1 MNTQAS
7 RFIFATFRE
16 IFDFMAPNLSNYALF
31 SQSLAQQVQVK
42 ANDNIQYSFDVKLD
56 EIVKKKLHD
65 FQITG
70 KIFSEESGFFEF
82 GEKKYRVVYDPFCN
96 SSLASLTFHEA
107 AIGLTIFDYDYVFIS
122 SAIMDYQ
129 TGIVGIVEDGV
140 THFYQIQTEKE
151 IPFNIKKKN
160 SLEEA
165 RIVITLENAKE
176 RMGFDRVKEIFLQP
190 SRTIIGSGH
199 IYWLKLAMGVI
210 DGYLDP
216 IGGER
221 LYEIFASTVAQS
233 AGCMVTDIHG
243 EQFDAATYLRLMESD
258 QQSLYYPV
266 AATNKALHAQ
276 ILNMIAKS

>member
-1 MNTQAS
+1 
-7 RFIFATFRE
+7 
-16 IFDFMAPNLSNYALF
+16 MAPYLSNYALF
-31 SQSLAQQVQVK
+31 SQSLAQQIQVK

-151 IPFNIKKKN
+151 ISFNIKKKN

-210 DGYLDP
+210 DAYLDP

-221 LYEIFASTVAQS
+221 LYEIFASSVAQS

-266 AATNKALHAQ
+266 AATNKVLHAQ

>member
-1 MNTQAS
+1 MNSQVS
-7 RFIFATFRE
+7 QFIFSTFRE
-16 IFDFMAPNLSNYALF
+16 AFGFMSPNLSNYQVF
-31 SQSLAQQVQVK
+31 SQSLAKQIQVK
-42 ANDNIQYSFDVKLD
+42 ANDNIQYSFDVELD
-56 EIVKKKLHD
+56 EIVKKKMYE

-82 GEKKYRVVYDPFCN
+82 GDRAYRVVYDPFCN

-107 AIGLTIFDYDYVFIS
+107 AIGLSIFDYDYRFIS

-140 THFYQIQTEKE
+140 THFYQIQTKE
-151 IPFNIKKKN
+151 EIVFNAKKQS
-160 SLEEA
+160 SLENS

-176 RMGFDRVKEIFLQP
+176 RKGFDRVKEIFLNP

-210 DGYLDP
+210 DAYLDP

-221 LYEIFASTVAQS
+221 LYEVFASTVAQ
-233 AGCMVTDIHG
+233 ARGCIVTDIYG
-243 EQFDAATYLRLMESD
+243 EKFDTSAYLRRMETD

-266 AATNKALHAQ
+266 AATNEVLHAQ
-276 ILNMIAKS
+276 ILGMIAKS

>member
-1 MNTQAS
+1 
-7 RFIFATFRE
+7 
-16 IFDFMAPNLSNYALF
+16 MAPNLSNYALF